1 MRWLKIFKWLK
12 DEIRNI
18 IEKDAAVKS
27 RFETL
32 LYPSLHAVINH
43 KIANYFYKKKLFFMA
58 RLISQF
64 GRLTTGIEIHPGAT
78 LGKRIFFDH
87 GMGIVVGETAVIG
100 DDCIIFHG
108 VTLGGVSSDKVKR
121 HPTVKNN
128 VVIGAGAKILGNITI
143 GENSKIGANAVVLK
157 DIPADSVAVGIPS
170 RVIQKFS
177 EDYYMWYI

>member
-1 MRWLKIFKWLK
+1 
-12 DEIRNI
+12 
-18 IEKDAAVKS
+18 
-27 RFETL
+27 
-32 LYPSLHAVINH
+32 
-43 KIANYFYKKKLFFMA
+43 MA

-157 DIPADSVAVGIPS
+157 DIPDDSVAVGIPS
-170 RVIQKFS
+170 RVIRKFS

>member
-1 MRWLKIFKWLK
+1 
-12 DEIRNI
+12 
-18 IEKDAAVKS
+18 
-27 RFETL
+27 
-32 LYPSLHAVINH
+32 
-43 KIANYFYKKKLFFMA
+43 MA

-87 GMGIVVGETAVIG
+87 GMGIVVG

-143 GENSKIGANAVVLK
+143 GENSKIGANAVVLR

>member
-1 MRWLKIFKWLK
+1 M
-12 DEIRNI
+12 RNI

-87 GMGIVVGETAVIG
+87 G
-100 DDCIIFHG
+100 CY
-108 VTLGGVSSDKVKR
+108 R
-121 HPTVKNN
+121 
-128 VVIGAGAKILGNITI
+128 
-143 GENSKIGANAVVLK
+143 
-157 DIPADSVAVGIPS
+157 
-170 RVIQKFS
+170 R
-177 EDYYMWYI
+177 

>member
-1 MRWLKIFKWLK
+1 
-12 DEIRNI
+12 
-18 IEKDAAVKS
+18 
-27 RFETL
+27 
-32 LYPSLHAVINH
+32 
-43 KIANYFYKKKLFFMA
+43 MA

-128 VVIGAGAKILGNITI
+128 VVIGAGAKILGNIPI
-143 GENSKIGANAVVLK
+143 
-157 DIPADSVAVGIPS
+157 
-170 RVIQKFS
+170 
-177 EDYYMWYI
+177 